1 MKNLQIKEKVFE
13 RKFYVCHIS
22 FEISKRFLL
31 KNLKQTFNLSTASKK
46 STNNISYNE
55 DYVGNS
61 VSRPDLN
68 SKSIIPHP

>member
-22 FEISKRFLL
+22 FKISKRFLL
-31 KNLKQTFNLSTASKK
+31 KNLKQTFNLSAASKK
-46 STNNISYNE
+46 LTNNISYNE
-55 DYVGNS
+55 DYV

-68 SKSIIPHP
+68 SKSSIPHP